1 MTVAETKN
9 NTKKKTTS
17 EGPSSSSAAKKPV
30 TAKRTGGTGRTDA
43 SAKKTA
49 VRQKDADTAAKKA
62 SAPARKPADA
72 EPRKPSATRDTA
84 KNPSGKSVKRQ
95 SGTGRPPA
103 SARTAAAK
111 NRKTGKKHEEKKLL
125 QLKIGWKAIAA
136 ISAAILA
143 LILFP
148 IFLRKSAETGARVPQ
163 GLYGKYVIDISHHN
177 GKNIKWDSLYVMTDI
192 QGRTTLSKDHAV
204 SIKKV
209 DMAYIKATEGES
221 MKDRE
226 FSGNWKKAGRAPLK
240 RGAYHFFRSSKD
252 AAAQADNFIR
262 TVGTLSYRDLPPM
275 LDIETMHRGCDK
287 ALLNRRALEWLQ
299 IVESHYKRKP
309 VVYTS
314 ESYAEHILSREILDN
329 YPLWVAHY
337 GVESPEREQ
346 WDLWQFTD
354 RAVIYG
360 LPGKGDLSI
369 WRNSR

>member
-1 MTVAETKN
+1 M
-9 NTKKKTTS
+9 
-17 EGPSSSSAAKKPV
+17 P
-30 TAKRTGGTGRTDA
+30 
-43 SAKKTA
+43 
-49 VRQKDADTAAKKA
+49 
-62 SAPARKPADA
+62 
-72 EPRKPSATRDTA
+72 
-84 KNPSGKSVKRQ
+84 
-95 SGTGRPPA
+95 
-103 SARTAAAK
+103 
-111 NRKTGKKHEEKKLL
+111 EEKKPL

-136 ISAAILA
+136 ISAAIITLV
-143 LILFP
+143 LFP
-148 IFLRKSAETGARVPQ
+148 VLLRKSAETGARVPQ

-192 QGRTTLSKDHAV
+192 RGRTTLSKDHAV

-226 FSGNWKKAGRAPLK
+226 FSGNWEKAGRAPLK

-337 GVESPEREQ
+337 GVESHEREQ

-360 LPGKGDLSI
+360 LPDKGDLSI